1 MKGIVVLLSILAVL
15 AIFALSNAHKGYVH
29 PDQAAKAIIVYQ
41 CIQCG
46 KISEI
51 QATLVEG
58 EPLEKS
64 AFHYPVDDIF
74 TCPFC
79 GGIKDLSNEK
89 QEIEYHSKKKIVEC
103 DSLEGPG

>member
-64 AFHYPVDDIF
+64 AFHFPQNNIF
-74 TCPFC
+74 SCPFC
-79 GGIKDLSNEK
+79 GKEKDMKNEK
-89 QEIEYHSKKKIVEC
+89 NQIESQSKKKI
-103 DSLEGPG
+103 LELASTPD